1 MNYRTKNVLL
11 TSTAYL
17 YVILCSGI
25 LLLPLSVTIIRS
37 ITAILPDGSTYF
49 TFSFYGEIVG
59 HFWPKVWLSL
69 TIALITIAIC
79 TAIGIPASYALVRYN
94 FRGKRTLFTLLN
106 GVWYVPGVCYAMA
119 LVLSFYFVYT
129 FLLGFWGI
137 IAAYSCGFLFLMLL
151 TCIVAFR
158 HLDPSYEEAAA
169 CLGASRLRTFLHIT
183 LPLIGPGV
191 TAGIIL
197 TFVLSFNEFIT
208 ALLLA
213 GPLKL
218 MTAPVKVYTDI
229 RIYGVRQSVAAE
241 AVILQLISLIVVV
254 VYLKFIGTRYLRG
267 VILI

>member
-1 MNYRTKNVLL
+1 MNHKIKNLL
-11 TSTAYL
+11 SVSVAYVYL
-17 YVILCSGI
+17 ILCSGI
-25 LLLPLSVTIIRS
+25 LLMPLTVTLIRS
-37 ITAILPDGSTYF
+37 ISATLPDGSVYF
-49 TFSFYGEIVG
+49 TFSYYGEIVG

-69 TIALITIAIC
+69 VIALITTAIC
-79 TAIGIPASYALVRYN
+79 TGIGIPASYVLVRHD

-119 LVLSFYFVYT
+119 LVLAYYFLYT

-151 TCIVAFR
+151 TCMVAFR
-158 HLDPSYEEAAA
+158 HLDPCYEEAAA
-169 CLGASRLRTFLHIT
+169 CLGASRSRRFLHVT

-191 TAGIIL
+191 TAGMLL

-213 GPLKL
+213 GPLRL

-229 RIYGVRQSVAAE
+229 RMYGIRQSVAAE
-241 AVILQLISLIVVV
+241 AVILQLISLAVVMI
-254 VYLKFIGTRYLRG
+254 YLKFIGTRYLRG
-267 VILI
+267 VILV